1 MHAGGGCL
9 PAGRPGRHAFVAA
22 VRSAAYLTGLRE
34 LACSL
39 ARSNPGVPLIALGV
53 AGDLAPAEVA
63 EIEALAE
70 YRTVEDI
77 VQVKAAAAVHGG
89 C

>member
-9 PAGRPGRHAFVAA
+9 PAGRPGRHAFVTA

-39 ARSNPGVPLIALGV
+39 ARSNPSVPLIVLGV
-53 AGDLAPAEVA
+53 AGDLQPAEVA
-63 EIEALAE
+63 EVEAFAE
-70 YRTVEDI
+70 YRRVEDI
-77 VQVKAAAAVHGG
+77 VQVRLADSVDHQ